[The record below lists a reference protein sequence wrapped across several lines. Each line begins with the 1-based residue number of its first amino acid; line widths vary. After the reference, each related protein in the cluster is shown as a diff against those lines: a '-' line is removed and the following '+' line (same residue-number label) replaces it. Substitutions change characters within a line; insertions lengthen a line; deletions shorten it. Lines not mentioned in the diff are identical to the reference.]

1 MRLATITKLSLGATA
16 ALSILA
22 GISIWQEQ
30 VNIGAER
37 AAIARATDLKELGAE
52 FAQASDYLTAQ
63 VRFYA
68 VTGEQSY
75 LDNYWREVNDTK
87 TREHVVAQLK
97 KLGATAEELGLIAQA
112 KASSEALV
120 KLEAAAMRE
129 GGAGD
134 LEKARGLVFGKDYE
148 AGKKKISGSI
158 QALRDRLN
166 EGAAADVAAAR
177 GLASTMNM
185 FTNIVLLLTVGCFLS
200 ILYFVFSRRTVA
212 PIVRMQDVFTRLAS
226 SDYAVEVPYQQRQ
239 DEIGDMARA
248 VLVFKEHGIA
258 NERMQAERAEA
269 QAERERRQQEV
280 DRMIREFEQMIGE
293 LVESLSSSSTE
304 LEASA
309 NTLTSTAAS
318 TGKTSA
324 AAAEASQDVSNNV
337 QSTAAATEEI
347 TASVNEIS
355 RQVQEASR
363 VAQTA
368 VAQAQK
374 TDASIQQL
382 SQAATRIGDVVKLIT
397 AVAEQTNLL
406 ALNATIEA
414 ARAGE
419 AGRGFAV
426 VASEVKTLASQTAK
440 ATDEISAQIVGMQA
454 ATQDSVATIQ
464 EINATINL
472 MSEISSTIAAAVEEQ
487 GAATQEIARNVQQA
501 AQRSGEVATSIGDVS
516 RDAGETGAA
525 SGQVLS
531 AAQVLSSDS
540 SRLKVEVQKFLTDV
554 RAA

>member
-16 ALSILA
+16 ILSVLV
-22 GISIWQEQ
+22 GVLTWQAQ
-30 VNIGAER
+30 ANFAAER
-37 AAIARATDLKELGAE
+37 AANARASELRQLGRNI
-52 FAQASDYLTAQ
+52 AQASDYLTEE

-68 VTGEQSY
+68 VTGDKTH
-75 LDNYWREVNDTK
+75 LDNYWREVKETK
-87 TREHVVAQLK
+87 RRDRALTRLK
-97 KLGATAEELGLIAQA
+97 ELGAAPDELSLLDQA
-112 KASSEALV
+112 VASSDTLI
-120 KLEAAAMRE
+120 KLEESAM
-129 GGAGD
+129 
-134 LEKARGLVFGKDYE
+134 KAVADGKLDQARADVFGKDYD
-148 AGKKKISGSI
+148 AGKAKISGFI
-158 QALRDRLN
+158 QAFQTKMNTR
-166 EGAAADVAAAR
+166 ETAEVTAAR
-177 GLASTMNM
+177 NAASTMSM
-185 FTNIVLLLTVGCFLS
+185 VVDIILLLTAAIFMS
-200 ILYFVFSRRTVA
+200 ILYFVFNRRTVA
-212 PIVRMQDVFTRLAS
+212 PIVEMQGVVTRLANS
-226 SDYAVEVPYQQRQ
+226 EYGIEVPHRERQ

-248 VLVFKEHGIA
+248 VMVFKENGIA
-258 NERMQAERAEA
+258 NERMQAERSQA
-269 QAERERRQQEV
+269 QAERERRQQQV
-280 DRMIREFEQMIGE
+280 DRLIHEFEQLIGE
-293 LVESLSSSSTE
+293 LVGSLSSSSTE

-309 NTLTSTAAS
+309 NTLTFTAEN

-324 AAAEASQDVSNNV
+324 VAAGASQDVSNNV

-347 TASVNEIS
+347 TSSVNEIS

-368 VAQAQK
+368 VGQAQK

-382 SQAATRIGDVVKLIT
+382 SQAAARIGDVVKLIT

-426 VASEVKTLASQTAK
+426 VASEVKALASQTAK
-440 ATDEISAQIVGMQA
+440 ATDEIGAQIVGMQA

-487 GAATQEIARNVQQA
+487 GAATQEIARNVQLA
-501 AQRSGEVATSIGDVS
+501 AQRSGEVAQSISDVS
-516 RDAGETGAA
+516 RGAGETGAA

-531 AAQVLSSDS
+531 AAQMLSSDS
-540 SRLKVEVQKFLTDV
+540 TRLKVEVQKFLAGV

>member
-16 ALSILA
+16 VLSVLV
-22 GISIWQEQ
+22 GVLTWQAQ
-30 VNIGAER
+30 ANFAAER
-37 AAIARATDLKELGAE
+37 AANARATELRQLGRDIAK
-52 FAQASDYLTAQ
+52 ASDYLTEE
-63 VRFYA
+63 VRFYS
-68 VTGEQSY
+68 VTGDKTH
-75 LDNYWREVNDTK
+75 LDNYWREVKETK
-87 TREHVVAQLK
+87 RRDRALTRLK
-97 KLGATAEELGLIAQA
+97 ELGAAPDELSLLDQA
-112 KASSEALV
+112 VASSDTLI
-120 KLEAAAMRE
+120 KLEESAM
-129 GGAGD
+129 
-134 LEKARGLVFGKDYE
+134 KAVADGKLDQARADVFGKDYE
-148 AGKKKISGSI
+148 AGKAKISGFI
-158 QALRDRLN
+158 QAFQTKMNTRESAEVTATRN
-166 EGAAADVAAAR
+166 A
-177 GLASTMNM
+177 ASTMSM
-185 FTNIVLLLTVGCFLS
+185 VVNIILLLTAAIFMS
-200 ILYFVFSRRTVA
+200 ILYFVFNRRTVA
-212 PIVRMQDVFTRLAS
+212 PIVEMQGVVTRLANS
-226 SDYAVEVPYQQRQ
+226 EYGIEIPHRERQ

-248 VLVFKEHGIA
+248 VLVFKENGIA
-258 NERMQAERAEA
+258 NERMQAERSQA
-269 QAERERRQQEV
+269 QAERERRQQQV
-280 DRMIREFEQMIGE
+280 DRLIHEFEQLIGE
-293 LVESLSSSSTE
+293 LVGSLSSSSTE

-309 NTLTSTAAS
+309 NTLTFTAEN

-324 AAAEASQDVSNNV
+324 VAAGASQDVSNNV

-347 TASVNEIS
+347 TSSVNEIS

-368 VAQAQK
+368 VGQAQK

-382 SQAATRIGDVVKLIT
+382 SQAAARIGDVVKLIT

-426 VASEVKTLASQTAK
+426 VASEVKALASQTAK
-440 ATDEISAQIVGMQA
+440 ATDEIGAQIIGMQA

-487 GAATQEIARNVQQA
+487 GAATQEIARNVQLA
-501 AQRSGEVATSIGDVS
+501 AQRSGEVAQSISDVS
-516 RDAGETGAA
+516 RGAGETGAA

-531 AAQVLSSDS
+531 AAQMLSSDS
-540 SRLKVEVQKFLTDV
+540 TRLKVEVQKFLAGV